1 MAESMLPPDS
11 VCEEVNVAGGIYGYA
26 ATRHDLALCG
36 CAAVSRKS
44 GRSVADHGGD
54 IAAGRCLADAI
65 VVLIRDI
72 DVVGTIRGEA
82 LRIAPLGPIGW
93 GVVARIAISAVAGP
107 QSKCCTAAAAAGN
120 HRAKKARRR
129 RESGQTSSANRVSL
143 LPPFS
148 KAGE

>member
-1 MAESMLPPDS
+1 MLPPES

-26 ATRHDLALCG
+26 ARHHDLALCG

-44 GRSVADHGGD
+44 GRSVADHSGD
-54 IAAGRCLADAI
+54 IAAGRCLANAI

-72 DVVGTIRGEA
+72 DVAGTIRGDA

-107 QSKCCTAAAAAGN
+107 QSKCCTAAAAPGN
-120 HRAKKARRR
+120 HRAKKKARRR
-129 RESGQTSSANRVSL
+129 RGSGQTSSANRVSL
-143 LPPFS
+143 LPPF
-148 KAGE
+148 